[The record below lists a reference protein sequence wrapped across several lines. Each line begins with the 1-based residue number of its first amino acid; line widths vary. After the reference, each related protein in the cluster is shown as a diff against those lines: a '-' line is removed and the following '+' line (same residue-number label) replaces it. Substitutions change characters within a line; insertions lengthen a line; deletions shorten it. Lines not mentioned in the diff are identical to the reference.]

1 MKKLILIQN
10 DYPGTGKSTLSLCLT
25 RHLEQY
31 GVDHRLLSL
40 VEEGASATPGSVVL
54 DPDSLTPRVFMAHV
68 DASPITILEVG
79 TGLGEFFNTFYQ
91 EHEFEN
97 ILHETGVAVTV
108 VLPVTA
114 DRESF
119 DSVTQAAEIY
129 SDNAE
134 YLIAH
139 LVTSSYDED
148 DKIWDTSYAAR
159 IAEPMEKVAVAMA
172 EKALYRA
179 DVAILTIDAQAGIGE
194 QDARIA
200 GLVQGLAEAIAFG
213 QRAGLDM
220 PLVLDVIGKG
230 AAQSW
235 QMDNRGK
242 TMVDNQFNFGFAV
255 DWMRKDLGLVMDEA
269 RRNGAR
275 VPVTALVDQ
284 FYADVQAAGGQ
295 RFDTSSLITRLK

>member
-40 VEEGASATPGSVVL
+40 VEESASATSGSIVL
-54 DPDSLTPRVFMAHV
+54 DPDSLTPRAFMAHV

-79 TGLGEFFNTFYQ
+79 TGLGEFFNSFYQ
-91 EHEFEN
+91 QHEFDN
-97 ILHETGVAVTV
+97 ILHETGVAMTI

-159 IAEPMEKVAVAMA
+159 
-172 EKALYRA
+172 
-179 DVAILTIDAQAGIGE
+179 
-194 QDARIA
+194 
-200 GLVQGLAEAIAFG
+200 
-213 QRAGLDM
+213 
-220 PLVLDVIGKG
+220 
-230 AAQSW
+230 
-235 QMDNRGK
+235 
-242 TMVDNQFNFGFAV
+242 
-255 DWMRKDLGLVMDEA
+255 VMDMFEA
-269 RRNGAR
+269 VELHIPEITFHLELSMERMSLDDALQCSDAEERLGKEYTKWHRRVMGQVDSAR
-275 VPVTALVDQ
+275 SYLFGDAFRPTIMPKPAKPARKSRAKVEA
-284 FYADVQAAGGQ
+284 
-295 RFDTSSLITRLK
+295 

>member
-40 VEEGASATPGSVVL
+40 VEEGASASPGSIVL
-54 DPDSLTPRVFMAHV
+54 DPESLTPRSFLSHV
-68 DASPITILEVG
+68 DASAITILEVG

-91 EHEFEN
+91 GHEIEN
-97 ILHETGVAVTV
+97 ILNEIGVAITV

-119 DSVTQAAEIY
+119 DSVTQAAEVF

-159 IAEPMEKVAVAMA
+159 VMDMFEAVELHIPEITFHSELSAERMSLDEALQCDDAEERLGKEYTKWHRRVMGQVDSARGYLFGDAFRPTIMPKPAKPVRKSRAKVAA
-172 EKALYRA
+172 
-179 DVAILTIDAQAGIGE
+179 
-194 QDARIA
+194 
-200 GLVQGLAEAIAFG
+200 
-213 QRAGLDM
+213 
-220 PLVLDVIGKG
+220 
-230 AAQSW
+230 
-235 QMDNRGK
+235 
-242 TMVDNQFNFGFAV
+242 
-255 DWMRKDLGLVMDEA
+255 
-269 RRNGAR
+269 
-275 VPVTALVDQ
+275 
-284 FYADVQAAGGQ
+284 
-295 RFDTSSLITRLK
+295 